1 MKSNARIVRHVFV
14 PAFDNKAGAWCT
26 EVCMRLLTNGF
37 NTTLNMGTGLCE
49 KCEEL
54 LNYFFALVKRLYNEF
69 ELKIKDCVKALSR
82 CCCLRRSSS
91 PQRFPKRRQR
101 NSAYTSLLQH
111 LNTDNQPP
119 LLNQQCLHALKTLA
133 ASEDHD
139 LQGAASMYCLHISQ
153 HLETLLPVAFLEP
166 YLPLLLSN
174 DLETQRATSLSL
186 VNLLVKNNVSQE
198 QVVEMGLLVPILE
211 TLQSGDPTVQC
222 NSCACAAM
230 LASSESNR
238 EAIVSADGVIPL
250 LVLAKSYNSRVQQN
264 AVWALLNLTQSEE
277 SMRALCQEGAVPFL
291 ALLLQSSDSEIQF
304 NSCSALSNIA
314 LVQEHHPKMLG
325 IGDQFLLKSLLMLT
339 SSSVQKNS
347 SQAWKCLK
355 ILSGNVEVQKHLLE
369 LGVVTSLRALL
380 SSFALPV
387 TEPAITLLS
396 ELTTHPPNNEN
407 LVDDGLLEVIGHLLV
422 SHGSSS
428 IVIRHSAA
436 VVTNLCTTRHGV
448 QGLMESECL
457 TGLLRVLVSSVATQ
471 EDLACVTLC
480 LHHLTSREVLQSRL
494 ATKMNPDHVLRLVT
508 LSGEMENQELSY
520 YSASI
525 VSKLQLNGDIV
536 DLLRPHY
543 PAISAYVLAFLKKQE
558 VRFQQL
564 GIVTLCSLKKDGGFV
579 AAAHLEEQLMEV
591 HLQTEQTRTLL
602 QRIQQPPPLSSPE
615 SPLPLDRD

>member
-1 MKSNARIVRHVFV
+1 
-14 PAFDNKAGAWCT
+14 
-26 EVCMRLLTNGF
+26 MRLLTNGF
-37 NTTLNMGTGLCE
+37 NTMKMGTGLCE

-54 LNYFFALVKRLYNEF
+54 LNDFFALVKILYNEF

-91 PQRFPKRRQR
+91 PQKFVKRRQR

-111 LNTDNQPP
+111 LNTDNEPP

-133 ASEDHD
+133 ASENHD
-139 LQGAASMYCLHISQ
+139 LQGAASMYYLHISQ

-166 YLPLLLSN
+166 YLSLLLSN
-174 DLETQRATSLSL
+174 DLETQRAISLSL
-186 VNLLVKNNVSQE
+186 VNLLVKNNVSKE

-230 LASSESNR
+230 LASSESHR

-250 LVLAKSYNSRVQQN
+250 LVLAKSYDSRVQQN

-369 LGVVTSLRALL
+369 LGVVMSLRALL
-380 SSFALPV
+380 GSSALPV
-387 TEPAITLLS
+387 TESAITLLS

-457 TGLLRVLVSSVATQ
+457 TGLLQVLVSSGATE
-471 EDLACVTLC
+471 EDLVCVTLC
-480 LHHLTSREVLQSRL
+480 LHHLTTREVLQSRL
-494 ATKMNPDHVLRLVT
+494 ATEMNPDHMLRLVT

-525 VSKLQLNGDIV
+525 VSKLQINGDV
-536 DLLRPHY
+536 VYLLRPHY
-543 PAISAYVLAFLKKQE
+543 PAISEYVLAFLKKQE

-602 QRIQQPPPLSSPE
+602 QRIQQPPPLSSPK

>member
-1 MKSNARIVRHVFV
+1 
-14 PAFDNKAGAWCT
+14 
-26 EVCMRLLTNGF
+26 
-37 NTTLNMGTGLCE
+37 
-49 KCEEL
+49 
-54 LNYFFALVKRLYNEF
+54 
-69 ELKIKDCVKALSR
+69 
-82 CCCLRRSSS
+82 
-91 PQRFPKRRQR
+91 
-101 NSAYTSLLQH
+101 
-111 LNTDNQPP
+111 
-119 LLNQQCLHALKTLA
+119 
-133 ASEDHD
+133 
-139 LQGAASMYCLHISQ
+139 
-153 HLETLLPVAFLEP
+153 
-166 YLPLLLSN
+166 
-174 DLETQRATSLSL
+174 
-186 VNLLVKNNVSQE
+186 
-198 QVVEMGLLVPILE
+198 
-211 TLQSGDPTVQC
+211 
-222 NSCACAAM
+222 
-230 LASSESNR
+230 
-238 EAIVSADGVIPL
+238 
-250 LVLAKSYNSRVQQN
+250 
-264 AVWALLNLTQSEE
+264 
-277 SMRALCQEGAVPFL
+277 
-291 ALLLQSSDSEIQF
+291 
-304 NSCSALSNIA
+304 
-314 LVQEHHPKMLG
+314 MLG

-396 ELTTHPPNNEN
+396 EMTTHPPNNEN

-480 LHHLTSREVLQSRL
+480 LHHLTSR
-494 ATKMNPDHVLRLVT
+494 
-508 LSGEMENQELSY
+508 
-520 YSASI
+520 
-525 VSKLQLNGDIV
+525 GDIV